1 VGISASGIV
10 RTKAFKFGASALCV
24 AAVAGGIGTAVLQTS
39 SAEAAKTVTYKQW
52 SFGVISDTQW
62 TVADDGYNPNETA
75 TNIIKQIDSQ
85 FVKAGV
91 KLVVAVGDTTNDGDK
106 TSVDT
111 RALYAQDLYNAGI
124 GFYPLRG
131 NHEATETSSDASWKN
146 SAAEFAYAY
155 PQIGTGINNKTPS
168 AITTSIIPALDL
180 TNNAP
185 AAKSGHPFMAGY
197 GFSFPT
203 AVNSANKSL
212 SYSFRYNNATFVLLD
227 QFIDQSS
234 FADDA
239 SNSDSNSSTIAQQ
252 QPWISSVL
260 SHRPAGTQAFV
271 FTHKN
276 LLGGNHKDNL
286 FGPQVTSADPGDGDG
301 LNPATLTV
309 DQLAL
314 YNAKQSAE
322 NALLGSLQSN
332 MVRYIISGHDHHDY
346 LSLVTSPNG
355 SSKVHQAIEA
365 SDSSKFYTPKT
376 PVSANDVPLQQDL
389 ARVGYYIVAVDGP
402 RVTID
407 YYGDTTGGGYYGV
420 NGGTFTFTKIASE
433 RYSLNGKD
441 VVVNQGGSYTTVSDN
456 TNVADDMENGFK
468 GTSMAIL
475 AGTNG
480 SVQKTNY
487 NKPIQNDVNTG
498 WKAAQAGL
506 NSDILD
512 LSGMWLTL
520 SGPTTDQYVLSMSYR
535 NSPFI
540 NGGALLSG
548 KFCLLARAANG
559 KWVKAVSL
567 NSTGTPSFVLGAWNS
582 SYAIGTYGVDP
593 VARKAWAVLDYNG
606 EFAVGQVK

>member
-1 VGISASGIV
+1 VGISVHGFAKTRV
-10 RTKAFKFGASALCV
+10 FKFGAGALC
-24 AAVAGGIGTAVLQTS
+24 AAALAGGIGTAILQTS
-39 SAEAAKTVTYKQW
+39 SAEAAKTVSYKPW

-62 TVADDGYNPNETA
+62 TVTDDGYNPNETA
-75 TNIIKQIDSQ
+75 ANIIKQVDQ
-85 FVKAGV
+85 RFVSAGV
-91 KLVVAVGDTTNDGDK
+91 KLVVAIGDTTNDGDK
-106 TSVDT
+106 TSIDT

-155 PQIGTGINNKTPS
+155 PQIGTGINNKTPV

-180 TNNAP
+180 TNNSP
-185 AAKSGHPFMAGY
+185 ATKSGHPFMAGY
-197 GFSFPT
+197 AFSYPT
-203 AVNSANKSL
+203 AVNSANKAL

-227 QFIDQSS
+227 QFVDQSS
-234 FADDA
+234 FADDS

-252 QPWISSVL
+252 QGWINGVL
-260 SHRPAGTQAFV
+260 SSRPAGTQAFV
-271 FTHKN
+271 FSHKN

-286 FGPQVTSADPGDGDG
+286 FGPPVTSADPGDGHG
-301 LNPATLTV
+301 LNLATLTA

-322 NALLGSLQSN
+322 NALLGSLQGN

-346 LSLVTSPNG
+346 VSLVTSPDG
-355 SSKVHQAIEA
+355 SSMVHQLIGQ

-389 ARVGYYIVAVDGP
+389 GRVGYYIVTVDGP

-407 YYGDTTGGGYYGV
+407 YYGDTTGANNYGV
-420 NGGTFTFTKIASE
+420 NGGTFAFAKIASE
-433 RYSLNGKD
+433 SYSVNGKD
-441 VVVNQGGSYTTVSDN
+441 VVVNQGGVYTTVSDN
-456 TNVADDMENGFK
+456 TSKADDLEKGFE

-480 SVQKTNY
+480 GAQKTNY

-498 WKAAQAGL
+498 WKPAQMGL

-512 LSGMWLTL
+512 LSGMSLTL
-520 SGPTTDQYVLSMSYR
+520 SGPTTDQYVLSMSYKY
-535 NSPFI
+535 SPSI
-540 NGGALLSG
+540 KISALMSG
-548 KFCLLARAANG
+548 KFCLLSRAANG

-567 NSTGTPSFVLGAWNS
+567 NSTGSPAFVLGAWNS
-582 SYAIGTYGVDP
+582 SYAIGTYGINP
-593 VARKAWAVLDYNG
+593 VTRTAWAVLDHNG
-606 EFAVGQVK
+606 EFAVGQAK

>member
-1 VGISASGIV
+1 MHEFV
-10 RTKAFKFGASALCV
+10 RTRAFKFGASALC
-24 AAVAGGIGTAVLQTS
+24 AAALAGGVGAAVLQTS
-39 SAEAAKTVTYKQW
+39 PAEAAKTVDYRPW

-75 TNIIKQIDSQ
+75 ANIIKQIDRQ
-85 FVKAGV
+85 FVNAGV

-106 TSVDT
+106 TSIDT
-111 RALYAQDLYNAGI
+111 RVLYAQDLYNAGI

-155 PQIGTGINNKTPS
+155 PQIGSGVNNRTPS

-185 AAKSGHPFMAGY
+185 AGKSGHPFVAGY
-197 GFSFPT
+197 GFSSPT
-203 AVNSANKSL
+203 AVNSANKAL

-227 QFIDQSS
+227 QFVDQSS
-234 FADDA
+234 FADDS

-252 QPWISSVL
+252 QTWISGVL

-271 FTHKN
+271 FSHKN

-286 FGPQVTSADPGDGDG
+286 FGPQVTSADPGDGYG

-346 LSLVTSPNG
+346 LSLVTSPDG
-355 SSKVHQAIEA
+355 SGKVHQLIEQ

-389 ARVGYYIVAVDGP
+389 GRVGYYIVTVDGP

-407 YYGDTTGGGYYGV
+407 YYGDSTGANYYGV
-420 NGGTFTFTKIASE
+420 NGGTFTFAKIASE
-433 RYSLNGKD
+433 SYSLNGKD
-441 VVVNQGGSYTTVSDN
+441 VIVNQGGSYTSVSDN
-456 TNVADDMENGFK
+456 TNVADDLERGFR

-480 SVQKTNY
+480 SAQKTNY
-487 NKPIQNDVNTG
+487 DKPIQNDVNTG
-498 WKAAQAGL
+498 WKPAEPWL
-506 NSDILD
+506 SSDILD
-512 LSGMWLTL
+512 LSGMSLTL
-520 SGPTTDQYVLSMSYR
+520 SGPATDQYVLSMSYK
-535 NSPFI
+535 NSP
-540 NGGALLSG
+540 AVKRSVLLSG
-548 KFCLLARAANG
+548 KFCLLSRAANG
-559 KWVKAVSL
+559 KWVRAVSL
-567 NSTGTPSFVLGAWNS
+567 NSTGSPHFVLGAWNS
-582 SYAIGTYGVDP
+582 SYAIGTYGVNP
-593 VARKAWAVLDYNG
+593 LTKTAWAVLDHNG
-606 EFAVGQVK
+606 EFAVGQAK

>member
-1 VGISASGIV
+1 MGISASGIV
-10 RTKAFKFGASALCV
+10 RSRAFKFAASALCV
-24 AAVAGGIGTAVLQTS
+24 AAVAGGIGAAVLQTS
-39 SAEAAKTVTYKQW
+39 SAEAAKTVTYKPW

-85 FVKAGV
+85 FIKAGV

-111 RALYAQDLYNAGI
+111 RALYAQDLYNRGI

-155 PQIGTGINNKTPS
+155 PQIGTGLNNRTPG
-168 AITTSIIPALDL
+168 AITTSIIPAADL
-180 TNNAP
+180 ANNAP
-185 AAKSGHPFMAGY
+185 ATKSGHPFMTGH

-203 AVNSANKSL
+203 AVNSANKAL

-227 QFIDQSS
+227 QFIDQNS

-260 SHRPAGTQAFV
+260 GSRPAGTQAFV

-276 LLGGNHKDNL
+276 ILGGNHKDNL
-286 FGPQVTSADPGDGDG
+286 FGPQITSADPGDGDG
-301 LNPATLTV
+301 LDPATLTV

-314 YNAKQSAE
+314 YNAKRSAE
-322 NALLGSLQSN
+322 NNLLGSLQTN
-332 MVRYIISGHDHHDY
+332 VVRYIISGHDHHDY
-346 LSLVTSPNG
+346 LSLVTSPDG
-355 SSKVHQAIEA
+355 SSKVHQLIEQ
-365 SDSSKFYTPKT
+365 SDSSKFYVPKT

-389 ARVGYYIVAVDGP
+389 GRVGYYIVTVDGP

-407 YYGDTTGGGYYGV
+407 YYGDTTGANYFGV
-420 NGGTFTFTKIASE
+420 NGGTFTFTKMASE
-433 RYSLNGKD
+433 SYSLNGKG
-441 VVVNQGGSYTTVSDN
+441 VLVNQGGSYTTVTDN
-456 TNVADDMENGFK
+456 TNVADNLEKGFK

-480 SVQKTNY
+480 GAQKTNY
-487 NKPIQNDVNTG
+487 NKPIQNDVNTA
-498 WKAAQAGL
+498 WKAAEPAL

-512 LSGMWLTL
+512 LSGMSLTL
-520 SGPTTDQYVLSMSYR
+520 SGPATDQYVLSMSYK

-548 KFCLLARAANG
+548 KFCLLSRAANG

-567 NSTGTPSFVLGAWNS
+567 NSTGSPAFVLGAWNS
-582 SYAIGTYGVDP
+582 SYAIGTHGINP
-593 VARKAWAVLDYNG
+593 ITRTAWAVLDHNG